1 MEGNKLKQRLVGAT
15 VLVVLAIILIPMLL
29 TGGKED
35 DSSVVTIPP
44 KLDTGFSSKITPLEP
59 APAPPKPAV
68 IDSTPLPVPA
78 PSADNSAAPASVP
91 PQMSEKAPG
100 AIATAPSADKTDT
113 QSAAKSDD
121 VQGRTSVAGGRMPE
135 ATPPKPDTPPQSDK
149 PVTDKQV
156 ADKSPTDKPEADKP
170 APSKP
175 LASAAPAA
183 TAPSKERMNITAW
196 IIQLGSFSSEQN
208 ALALRDQLRAKGYT
222 AFVEKIKSGDSQL
235 FRVRVGPELERARAD
250 ALRDK
255 LEKETKQKGIVERYP
270 SP

>member
-15 VLVVLAIILIPMLL
+15 VLAVLAIILIPILL

-35 DSSVVTIPP
+35 DSSIVTIPP

-59 APAPPKPAV
+59 APAPAEPV
-68 IDSTPLPVPA
+68 VSDNTPLPVPA
-78 PSADNSAAPASVP
+78 PSAGSSAAPAAAS
-91 PQMSEKAPG
+91 PQTSEKTPE
-100 AIATAPSADKTDT
+100 AIAAAPPADKTDS
-113 QSAAKSDD
+113 QPAA
-121 VQGRTSVAGGRMPE
+121 TSE
-135 ATPPKPDTPPQSDK
+135 PPKPDAPPLSGK
-149 PVTDKQV
+149 PVTGQ
-156 ADKSPTDKPEADKP
+156 SPASPPDKPAADQTEADKP
-170 APSKP
+170 VPGKP
-175 LASAAPAA
+175 LASAMPP
-183 TAPSKERMNITAW
+183 APSKDRMNITAW

-222 AFVEKIKSGDSQL
+222 AFVEKIKSGGSQL

-270 SP
+270 S

>member
-1 MEGNKLKQRLVGAT
+1 M
-15 VLVVLAIILIPMLL
+15 
-29 TGGKED
+29 
-35 DSSVVTIPP
+35 
-44 KLDTGFSSKITPLEP
+44 
-59 APAPPKPAV
+59 
-68 IDSTPLPVPA
+68 
-78 PSADNSAAPASVP
+78 
-91 PQMSEKAPG
+91 PG
-100 AIATAPSADKTDT
+100 
-113 QSAAKSDD
+113 
-121 VQGRTSVAGGRMPE
+121 
-135 ATPPKPDTPPQSDK
+135 ATPPKPDTSPQSDK

-175 LASAAPAA
+175 LASAAPAV

>member
-35 DSSVVTIPP
+35 DSSVATIPP
-44 KLDTGFSSKITPLEP
+44 KLDTGFSSRITPLEP

-78 PSADNSAAPASVP
+78 PSTDNSAAPAGVS
-91 PQMSEKAPG
+91 PQTSEKAPG

-113 QSAAKSDD
+113 QSAAKS
-121 VQGRTSVAGGRMPE
+121 G
-135 ATPPKPDTPPQSDK
+135 PPKPDTPPQSDK
-149 PVTDKQV
+149 PVTDEQV

-270 SP
+270 S

>member
-1 MEGNKLKQRLVGAT
+1 MEGNRLKQRLVGVT
-15 VLVVLAIILIPMLL
+15 VLVVLAIILIPLLL

-68 IDSTPLPVPA
+68 VDSTPLPVPA
-78 PSADNSAAPASVP
+78 PSAGNSAAPVTVS
-91 PQMSEKAPG
+91 PQTSEKAPG

-113 QSAAKSDD
+113 QSAAKS
-121 VQGRTSVAGGRMPE
+121 E
-135 ATPPKPDTPPQSDK
+135 PPKPDNPPQ
-149 PVTDKQV
+149 
-156 ADKSPTDKPEADKP
+156 ADKP

-183 TAPSKERMNITAW
+183 TAPSEERMNITAW
-196 IIQLGSFSSEQN
+196 IIQLGTFSSEQN

-270 SP
+270 S

>member
-1 MEGNKLKQRLVGAT
+1 MEGNRLKQRLVGAT
-15 VLVVLAIILIPMLL
+15 VLVVLAIILIPILL

-35 DSSVVTIPP
+35 DSSVATIPP
-44 KLDTGFSSKITPLEP
+44 KLDTGFSSRITPLEP

-68 IDSTPLPVPA
+68 IDSAPLPVPA
-78 PSADNSAAPASVP
+78 PSAGNSAAPATVS
-91 PQMSEKAPG
+91 PQTSEKAPG
-100 AIATAPSADKTDT
+100 AIATAP
-113 QSAAKSDD
+113 
-121 VQGRTSVAGGRMPE
+121 
-135 ATPPKPDTPPQSDK
+135 PKPDTPPQADK
-149 PVTDKQV
+149 PVTDKPV
-156 ADKSPTDKPEADKP
+156 ADKSPTDKPKADKP

-175 LASAAPAA
+175 LASAAPTA
-183 TAPSKERMNITAW
+183 TAPSKERMNVTAW
-196 IIQLGSFSSEQN
+196 IIQLGTFSSEQN

-270 SP
+270 S

>member
-1 MEGNKLKQRLVGAT
+1 
-15 VLVVLAIILIPMLL
+15 
-29 TGGKED
+29 
-35 DSSVVTIPP
+35 
-44 KLDTGFSSKITPLEP
+44 
-59 APAPPKPAV
+59 
-68 IDSTPLPVPA
+68 
-78 PSADNSAAPASVP
+78 
-91 PQMSEKAPG
+91 
-100 AIATAPSADKTDT
+100 
-113 QSAAKSDD
+113 
-121 VQGRTSVAGGRMPE
+121 MPE

>member
-15 VLVVLAIILIPMLL
+15 VLVVLAIILVPILL
-29 TGGKED
+29 RGGKED
-35 DSSVVTIPP
+35 DSSVIKIPP

-59 APAPPKPAV
+59 APAPPKPV
-68 IDSTPLPVPA
+68 VSESTPLPVPA
-78 PSADNSAAPASVP
+78 PAPSAGNSAAPVTVS
-91 PQMSEKAPG
+91 PQTSEKVPET
-100 AIATAPSADKTDT
+100 IAAAPSADKMDT
-113 QSAAKSDD
+113 RSAAKS
-121 VQGRTSVAGGRMPE
+121 E
-135 ATPPKPDTPPQSDK
+135 PPKPDTPPQ
-149 PVTDKQV
+149 
-156 ADKSPTDKPEADKP
+156 ADKP

-175 LASAAPAA
+175 IASAAPAA
-183 TAPSKERMNITAW
+183 PAPSKDRMNITAW

-222 AFVEKIKSGDSQL
+222 AFVEKIKSGGSQL

-270 SP
+270 T

>member
-15 VLVVLAIILIPMLL
+15 VLAVLAIVLIPILL
-29 TGGKED
+29 TGGNED
-35 DSSVVTIPP
+35 DSSLVTIPP

-59 APAPPKPAV
+59 APTPAKPTV

-78 PSADNSAAPASVP
+78 ASAGS
-91 PQMSEKAPG
+91 
-100 AIATAPSADKTDT
+100 
-113 QSAAKSDD
+113 
-121 VQGRTSVAGGRMPE
+121 
-135 ATPPKPDTPPQSDK
+135 
-149 PVTDKQV
+149 
-156 ADKSPTDKPEADKP
+156 
-170 APSKP
+170 
-175 LASAAPAA
+175 SAAPAA
-183 TAPSKERMNITAW
+183 MSPQVGEKAPVSVVTAPPADKPGAPAAPKSEPPKPDISPQGDKPAADKSLPDKPTVKSEADKPVPSKPLPAVVPAAPAPSKDRMNITAW

-270 SP
+270 S